1 LFEILSENTLKGD
14 LSSDTTS
21 NPPLFSLFNTFSV
34 DIELRNHV
42 LLKKNRVIKLQFI
55 AIIYMCAEIR
65 SVPTSNSLL
74 VPEPESQLVPAD
86 YAVPEL
92 AQPSPP
98 PPATL
103 HPDRQTGGQK
113 LPDRQKGSVQNCWQY
128 RIKTREDGRWL
139 QDRLSFS
146 VKKGS
151 PKHNLFEHGVFP

>member
-1 LFEILSENTLKGD
+1 LWFKAEPCFILKLSREKLK
-14 LSSDTTS
+14 LIDT
-21 NPPLFSLFNTFSV
+21 FY
-34 DIELRNHV
+34 I
-42 LLKKNRVIKLQFI
+42 
-55 AIIYMCAEIR
+55 CAEIR

-92 AQPSPP
+92 VEPTPP

-128 RIKTREDGRWL
+128 RIKPERMGDGYRTG
-139 QDRLSFS
+139 R
-146 VKKGS
+146 
-151 PKHNLFEHGVFP
+151 HY